1 MAAGLA
7 EGRSCHHNNLC
18 MKTEDKVCV
27 CVCDKFATE
36 YSHIILWGL
45 VSFSCSGNLPEE
57 ARDRTENKS
66 NKRKRG
72 TVVVIRGY

>member
-7 EGRSCHHNNLC
+7 EGRSCHLNNLC

-27 CVCDKFATE
+27 CDTFATE

-45 VSFSCSGNLPEE
+45 VSFSCAGKLPEE
-57 ARDRTENKS
+57 ARERTENKS

-72 TVVVIRGY
+72 TVAVIRGY